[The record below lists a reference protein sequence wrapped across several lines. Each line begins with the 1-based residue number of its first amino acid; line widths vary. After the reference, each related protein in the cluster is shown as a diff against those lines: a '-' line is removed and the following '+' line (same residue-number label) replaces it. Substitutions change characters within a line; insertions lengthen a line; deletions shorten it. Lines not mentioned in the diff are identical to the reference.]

1 MKPITTVLFD
11 FDGTIMNT
19 NDVIIESWQHL
30 FRTVEGKERPLEDIY
45 QTMGEPL
52 YVTMEKIIPGITVE
66 EGVTIYR
73 SFMIEN
79 FFKMIQPFPGMP
91 ELLETLK
98 EKNYKTGLVTSRIG
112 HTTRAGLDEF
122 GLLPFFVV
130 TVENVEAEGKPV
142 IHPSHLLVPERS
154 GFVSVVIVCVSGGG
168 SQVRIALRLDD
179 FVIKSGDHLVFG
191 CDQQACIL
199 PESGFQKR
207 FIPEV
212 FVDGD
217 HRIAGKDMFSRVTGS
232 HQFIQT
238 HL

>member
-45 QTMGEPL
+45 RTMGS
-52 YVTMEKIIPGITVE
+52 
-66 EGVTIYR
+66 R
-73 SFMIEN
+73 STSRWKKLFRNHSRGRRHHLSKLMIEN

-122 GLLPFFVV
+122 WVAAVFDCVV
-130 TVENVEAEGKPV
+130 TCDDTDKHKP
-142 IHPSHLLVPERS
+142 IRNRFLSPWIGSPPLRRRPSW
-154 GFVSVVIVCVSGGG
+154 
-168 SQVRIALRLDD
+168 
-179 FVIKSGDHLVFG
+179 
-191 CDQQACIL
+191 
-199 PESGFQKR
+199 
-207 FIPEV
+207 
-212 FVDGD
+212 
-217 HRIAGKDMFSRVTGS
+217 
-232 HQFIQT
+232 
-238 HL
+238 